1 VNCPRCHC
9 ELKLQEYRGIEVDR
23 CPECKGL
30 WLDHPELDQLEDTV
44 MDDDVAKGTMEYAS
58 RESDIPCPTC
68 GDLMTT
74 FNYRAYNLPIDYCL
88 KEHGFWL
95 DAGEED
101 RVLELMR
108 QRIKDLKR
116 SSGAQA
122 EWARFLKRV
131 GSRSFVDKV
140 KDLFRG

>member
-1 VNCPRCHC
+1 MNCPRCRT
-9 ELKLQEYRGIEVDR
+9 ELKLQEYRGIQVDR

-58 RESDIPCPTC
+58 RESDIQCPTC
-68 GDLMTT
+68 GDPMTT
-74 FNYRAYNLPIDYCL
+74 FNYRAYNLPIDYCP

-108 QRIKDLKR
+108 QRIKDLNR
-116 SSGAQA
+116 SSGAEA

-131 GSRSFVDKV
+131 GSRSFMDKV

>member
-1 VNCPRCHC
+1 MKCPRCNT
-9 ELKLQEYRGIEVDR
+9 ELQLQEYRGIEVDR
-23 CPECKGL
+23 CPECQGL

-74 FNYRAYNLPIDYCL
+74 FNYRAYNLPIDYCP

-95 DAGEED
+95 DAGEEN

-108 QRIKDLKR
+108 QRIKDLRR
-116 SSGAQA
+116 SSGAEG

-131 GSRSFVDKV
+131 GSRTFMDKV

>member
-1 VNCPRCHC
+1 MNCPRCRT
-9 ELKLQEYRGIEVDR
+9 ELKLQEYRGIQVDR

-58 RESDIPCPTC
+58 RESDISCPTC

-74 FNYRAYNLPIDYCL
+74 FNYRAYNLPIDYCP

-108 QRIKDLKR
+108 QRIKDLNR
-116 SSGAQA
+116 SSGAEA

-131 GSRSFVDKV
+131 GSRSFMDKV